1 MSYLSYLFKESNF
14 GSIDFFLLFSIALI
28 SALFLVIFFILLAL
42 GLFCSFF
49 SGYLRCKL
57 KLLILG
63 SSSFSVLTCVC
74 VCELLSHVWFFA
86 TPWTTAHQAP
96 CLWDSPGKNTGVM
109 FIPFSISLG
118 I

>member
-1 MSYLSYLFKESNF
+1 MSYFSYLFKESNF

-28 SALFLVIFFILLAL
+28 SALFLKFFFFILLAL

-57 KLLILG
+57 KLLILD

-74 VCELLSHVWFFA
+74 V
-86 TPWTTAHQAP
+86 
-96 CLWDSPGKNTGVM
+96 
-109 FIPFSISLG
+109 
-118 I
+118 